1 MCFVLCLVLY
11 NIFYMN
17 MRLSLVIVKKTIDI
31 VFLLFCASDE
41 RASTQQK
48 CLHSTSAIAQ
58 FGRRR
63 PGGWRMGPRPRRPP
77 PRASPRSVALPARLW
92 HCF

>member
-48 CLHSTSAIAQ
+48 CLHSTSAIAVRASATR
-58 FGRRR
+58 G
-63 PGGWRMGPRPRRPP
+63 MGVRPRA
-77 PRASPRSVALPARLW
+77 ASSPAR
-92 HCF
+92 FPSRRGSA